1 MIMKNY
7 ILLAFLVLPFI
18 AISQEEV
25 KKTPITVNEL
35 APGIHRLFVNDRVA
49 VTAFTGADGILI
61 IDAAYE
67 RTANDLADELK
78 LLSTKSLQYIIN
90 THIHGDHTGGNLV
103 LGKDVDI
110 ISHVNVKEFLSK
122 PQGQGE
128 RVTPA
133 FPEFARPNIT
143 FTEKMTLDFNGQTL
157 QLIHLPN
164 GHTSGDIVIFFP
176 ESKVLVVGD
185 LLFANYFPYVDVG
198 NGGNPLNYIEN
209 IDWLTKNFP
218 NESIVVG
225 GHGPVYTMDDY
236 KEYRKTLISTMEV
249 IKRFKNEGMTADQMK
264 EKKVLVDWKSFG
276 SFFITEDRWIDT
288 VFPFL

>member
-1 MIMKNY
+1 MMKNLT
-7 ILLAFLVLPFI
+7 ILLFFLLPII

-25 KKTPITVNEL
+25 KKTPITVNEI

-49 VTAFTGADGILI
+49 VISFSGDDGLLI

-67 RTANDLADELK
+67 RTANDLAEKLNEITDKPLK
-78 LLSTKSLQYIIN
+78 YLIN

-110 ISHVNVKEFLSK
+110 ISHMNVKEYLSK
-122 PQGQGE
+122 DQGQGE

-133 FPEFARPNIT
+133 FPEYARPNIT
-143 FTEKMTLDFNGQTL
+143 FTERMFLDFNEQNL

-164 GHTSGDIVIFFP
+164 GHTGSDIVIYFP
-176 ESKVLVVGD
+176 ESNVLVVGD

-198 NGGNPLNYIEN
+198 NGGNPMGFIEN
-209 IDWLTKNFP
+209 IEWITKNFP
-218 NESIVVG
+218 DDATVIG
-225 GHGPVYTMDDY
+225 GHGPVYSMEEY
-236 KEYRKTLISTMEV
+236 KEYRKTLIKTVEL
-249 IKRFKNEGMTADQMK
+249 IKDQKNNGLSAEEIK
-264 EKKVLVDWKSFG
+264 EKRILKEWESFG
-276 SFFITEDRWIDT
+276 SFFITEDRWIDI